1 VIDASKPV
9 EAQWR
14 AIDTELAA
22 YGAGLDLLPQIVV
35 LNKIDLVPE
44 LPTFGVQDRRI
55 LATSAVSCVTG
66 EGIADFQRRLFALVP
81 EPPRDQAAEDEIADF
96 LVYRPEPKRRPWRLL
111 RTESG
116 FRVVGRPPSEEE
128 LESAL
133 LAAGARAGA
142 EVEIGAERF
151 ELAP

>member
-1 VIDASKPV
+1 
-9 EAQWR
+9 
-14 AIDTELAA
+14 
-22 YGAGLDLLPQIVV
+22 
-35 LNKIDLVPE
+35 
-44 LPTFGVQDRRI
+44 
-55 LATSAVSCVTG
+55 
-66 EGIADFQRRLFALVP
+66 LFALVP

-133 LAAGARAGA
+133 LAAGARAGV